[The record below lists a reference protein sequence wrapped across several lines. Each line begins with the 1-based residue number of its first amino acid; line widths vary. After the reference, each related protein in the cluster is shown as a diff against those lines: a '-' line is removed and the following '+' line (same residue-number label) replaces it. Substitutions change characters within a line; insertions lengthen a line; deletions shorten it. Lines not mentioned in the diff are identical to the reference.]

1 MGRAREALAAK
12 VEETGRALTL
22 GGPVASLG
30 QIAALIRRD
39 TEGDDREVRKLIAI
53 QPVVPGMALLEDGA
67 LLDWFDLMLRTEA
80 MSRALGDLAPRG
92 EGLGFGGHGFA
103 EVRTVGLPGDEVTRD
118 GATRLGALR
127 TGDERLER

>member
-80 MSRALGDLAPRG
+80 MDRALGTMPERG
-92 EGLGFGGHGFA
+92 AGFA

-127 TGDERLER
+127 DGKVGE

>member
-12 VEETGRALTL
+12 VEETGRALPL

-80 MSRALGDLAPRG
+80 MDRALGTMPER
-92 EGLGFGGHGFA
+92 GLGFGGHGFA